1 MYLFTFIVLLETFK
15 LDIFYPMRNNL
26 FEFNNFDSAAARL
39 TLGFE
44 YCRNEAG
51 CTSCARGSAVNRC
64 MEEDFG
70 KIQVA
75 MKLQSEEIE
84 RLRDSNAELLNLL
97 ASGQME
103 LRLALV

>member
-51 CTSCARGSAVNRC
+51 CTVCSKGGAVNKC
-64 MEEDFG
+64 MEDDFA
-70 KIQVA
+70 KLQVV
-75 MKLQSEEIE
+75 MKLQSEQIE
-84 RLRDSNAELLNLL
+84 RLRLSNAKLLNHL

-103 LRLALV
+103 LRLVLV